1 MKKLLISGCLLLL
14 SAVALQAQEALT
26 FTRIE
31 RNPRAA
37 AMAGAGTASVNN
49 VAYAGFGKAA
59 LLPFL
64 EGRLDTG
71 LGFQLWAPG
80 DALAKTTNL
89 QGGVSARFGHLGVSL
104 AGAYQA
110 GVPEGDFA
118 PSDDLVG
125 LGFAYGI
132 GKYLSVGVNL
142 RYAGQTLAPGAKVNG
157 FSADLSV
164 AGKLPAGF
172 TVIGGI
178 STLGTRVK
186 GSQEDMEF
194 VQPAYIFLG
203 AGWNGRFGKSAL
215 ELDLDGE
222 YDVAGKLSGA
232 LGAEYAYNQLL
243 FVRAGYRLSAANAVI
258 PSHLALGLGVQF
270 AGFRIEAAWMGA
282 ASYAPK
288 NNTLTFG
295 LGYRF

>member
-1 MKKLLISGCLLLL
+1 MRNSFLALFLLL
-14 SAVALQAQEALT
+14 SALSAQAQEALV
-26 FTRIE
+26 FTRID
-31 RNPRAA
+31 RNPRSA
-37 AMAGAGTASVNN
+37 AMAGAGAASVSNA
-49 VAYAGFGKAA
+49 AYSGFGKAA
-59 LLPFL
+59 LLPL
-64 EGRLDTG
+64 QEGTLDAG

-80 DALAKTTNL
+80 DALAKTTNIQL
-89 QGGVSARFGHLGVSL
+89 GAGARFGNFGVALS
-104 AGAYQA
+104 GAYQA

-118 PSDDLVG
+118 PSDGIVG
-125 LGFAYGI
+125 LGFAYRI
-132 GKYLSVGVNL
+132 GKFLSLGVNL
-142 RYAGQTLAPGAKVNG
+142 RYAGQALAPGAKVHG
-157 FSADLSV
+157 FSGDFSV

-172 TVIGGI
+172 TVIGGV

-194 VQPAYIFLG
+194 VQPAYVFLG
-203 AGWNGRFGKSAL
+203 GCWHKAFGKSAL

-222 YDVAGKLSGA
+222 YDVAGKFAGA
-232 LGAEYAYNQLL
+232 FGAEYAWDELL
-243 FVRAGYRLSAANAVI
+243 FFRAGYRLASAGAVI